1 MSAACR
7 RDPREDDDERAGH
20 VDLDEEVADVAPQN
34 ELDLETRVRTC
45 KHATFRAPTN
55 SSRLHLRYDKKLRCR
70 RGTARRAVSLS
81 VEMLP
86 TAGAQWRIAM
96 GWAG

>member
-45 KHATFRAPTN
+45 KHATFLAPTN
-55 SSRLHLRYDKKLRCR
+55 SSRLR

-81 VEMLP
+81 VEILP
-86 TAGAQWRIAM
+86 TAAQWRIAM